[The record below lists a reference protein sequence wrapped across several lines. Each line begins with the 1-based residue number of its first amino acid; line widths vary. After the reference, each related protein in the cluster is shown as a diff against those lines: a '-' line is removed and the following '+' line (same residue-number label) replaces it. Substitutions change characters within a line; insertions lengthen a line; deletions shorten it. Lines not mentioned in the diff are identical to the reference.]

1 MTPAETTGTSGA
13 PHVPD
18 AARPLAGLR
27 IVELSSFVATPL
39 AGTTLRQLGAEVIR
53 VEQKGGAP
61 DRTRWPVTDEGTSLY
76 WTGLNP
82 GKQSVEVDL
91 TDPRGRRL
99 VSDLIVGGGEIGGI
113 VIANNE
119 RWQELNYPALRERRP
134 DVIHVLLNGTH
145 DGGTAVDYVVQ
156 AKSGFPW
163 ITGPAEHGGPVNQL
177 VPAWDIAAGL
187 YLANGLLAAELHRRA
202 TGEGSEVRVAL
213 EDVGFAAAGYLG
225 YLAEAQIRPET
236 PRTREGNYVY
246 GTFGRDFTT
255 SDGDRIMIV
264 ALTPRQWKDLLRVTG
279 LGETVDALGRAL
291 GADFFD
297 EGDRYRHRVV
307 LAGLIAEWFGRHDTA
322 EVTAALETTRVLW
335 SPYRTFTD
343 LAADDS
349 RILRE
354 MPLFDTF
361 EQPGVGTLVA
371 PGSPMVVNGHRTP
384 PAPAPNV
391 GQDTGDVL
399 TALGVDADE
408 LAALVAD
415 GVVGDGTPPGA

>member
-1 MTPAETTGTSGA
+1 MTPTDSAA
-13 PHVPD
+13 LPD

-61 DRTRWPVTDEGTSLY
+61 DRTRWPITDDGVSLY
-76 WTGLNP
+76 WNGLNP
-82 GKQSVEVDL
+82 GKQSMEVDL
-91 TDPRGRRL
+91 TDPRGRAL
-99 VSDLIVGGGEIGGI
+99 VSDLIVGKGAGGSGGI

-119 RWQELNYPALRERRP
+119 RWPELNHPALRERRA
-134 DVIHVLLNGTH
+134 DVIHVLLTGTH

-187 YLANGLLAAELHRRA
+187 YLANGLLAAELRRRS
-202 TGEGSEVRVAL
+202 TGEGAQVRVAL
-213 EDVGFAAAGYLG
+213 EDVGFAMAGYLG
-225 YLAEAQIRPET
+225 YFAEAQIRPEA
-236 PRTREGNYVY
+236 PRAREGNFVY

-255 SDGDRIMIV
+255 SDGTRIMIV
-264 ALTPRQWKDLLRVTG
+264 ALTPRQWKDLLGITG
-279 LGETVDALGRAL
+279 LGETVEALGRAL
-291 GADFFD
+291 HADFFD

-307 LAGLIAEWFGRHDTA
+307 LAGLIAEWFARHDTA
-322 EVTAALETTRVLW
+322 TVTSALESTRVLW

-349 RILRE
+349 RLLRE
-354 MPLFDTF
+354 MPLFGDLD
-361 EQPGVGTLVA
+361 QPGVGTLLA
-371 PGSPMVVNGHRTP
+371 PGSPLVVDGQRTP
-384 PAPAPNV
+384 PAPAPFV
-391 GQDTGDVL
+391 GENTTDVL
-399 TALGVDADE
+399 AGLGIPAE
-408 LAALVAD
+408 RLEALVAD
-415 GVVGDGTPPGA
+415 GVVGTGPAPAGRP